1 MDDKDKFGVSMEAQL
16 KKWQERIEQSK
27 QEASQK
33 GPEFLKKFAPD
44 LERLNVSYEEA
55 RYKLKLLKMSGGEA
69 WSELKLGVEKA
80 FDELKSAV
88 GKALEKF

>member
-1 MDDKDKFGVSMEAQL
+1 MEDKDKFGVSMEAQL
-16 KKWQERIEQSK
+16 KQWQERIEQSK
-27 QEASQK
+27 ADAAKK

-44 LERLNVSYEEA
+44 LERLNASYDEA

-69 WSELKLGVEKA
+69 WAELKHGVEKA